1 MANVTEII
9 SALEDRFE
17 KGTEIK
23 VQKITKAGDKEY
35 TGIII
40 KPKETNI
47 TPNIYLWDGYEDEPL
62 DKVVDKIIKAYEQ
75 YKVNGTINIDFI
87 TDWEKVKGKILIQLV
102 NPKTNEKYL
111 ENLVTYPFL
120 DLTAIFYITVFVDKN
135 SGIGNVKV
143 RNDFLE
149 KWGVTAEEIFNTAV
163 ENTREEV
170 MIEDMAEMFKAM
182 GLPVPEMDDA
192 APMII
197 LSNKSKVN
205 GAGVLPSAV
214 EMIRE
219 RYGKCYILPSSIH
232 EMIILPDD
240 GNQNTEEIN
249 DMICAVNETQLA
261 PEEVLSNH
269 AYYIDETEIRVA

>member
-17 KGTEIK
+17 KETEIK
-23 VQKITKAGDKEY
+23 AQKITKAGDKEY

-40 KPKETNI
+40 KPKGTNI
-47 TPNIYLWDGYEDEPL
+47 VPNIYLWDGYEDEPL

-75 YKVNGTINIDFI
+75 YKVNGTLNIDFI

-120 DLTAIFYITVFVDKN
+120 DLTAIFYITVLDDKD

-170 MIEDMAEMFKAM
+170 MIEDMLEMIKAM
-182 GLPVPEMDDA
+182 GMPAPEMDGA

-197 LSNKSKVN
+197 LSNKTKVN

-219 RYGKCYILPSSIH
+219 RYGKCYIIPSSIH

-249 DMICAVNETQLA
+249 DMICEVNATQVA